1 MEEYGNKE
9 AIIKIMRLL
18 GFKTF
23 DLYIIRKFL
32 GTFFFAI
39 LLIVCIAMVFD
50 FSEKIDDFLENNAPF
65 KDIIFD
71 YYLNFMPFF
80 AVLFSPMFT
89 FVAVIYF
96 TSRMAYNTEIIAIIS
111 SGVSFHRLLIP
122 YFFCAVI
129 ITIFS
134 FVLNNYIIPRAN
146 EKRLAFEENYYRNA
160 PIYRKRNVHKQI
172 EPGVYVYLENFNV
185 SNNYGLRFSIEK
197 YDDGKL
203 VSKLL
208 SDDIRWD
215 SAKSKWIIRNYY
227 IRNFDGDKQ
236 TITTGRIIDT
246 AINMYPEEFRRRK
259 GDVQAMGLR
268 ELNSYIETQKIQGE
282 PNVDELL
289 IEKYKRFSFPFSSFI
304 LTLIGISV
312 SSRKSKGGIGVH
324 IGIGLLVSFT
334 YIFFMQFSAEF
345 SKSGAFPPLIA
356 AWIPN
361 IIFAFVAGFLYKL
374 APK

>member
-1 MEEYGNKE
+1 
-9 AIIKIMRLL
+9 MRLL

-39 LLIVCIAMVFD
+39 ILIVFIAMVFD
-50 FSEKIDDFLENNAPF
+50 FSEKIDDFLENHAPF
-65 KDIIFD
+65 KGIIFD

-111 SGVSFHRLLIP
+111 SGVSFHRLLVP
-122 YFFCAVI
+122 YFFCAVV
-129 ITIFS
+129 ITVFS
-134 FVLNNYIIPRAN
+134 FMLNNYIIPRAN
-146 EKRLAFEENYYRNA
+146 EKRLAFEEIYYRNA
-160 PIYRKRNVHKQI
+160 PVYRKRNVHKQI
-172 EPGVYVYLENFNV
+172 EPGVFVYLENFNV

-197 YDDGKL
+197 YENGKL

-208 SDDIRWD
+208 SDEIRWD
-215 SAKSKWIIRNYY
+215 STKSKWIIRNYY
-227 IRNFDGDKQ
+227 IRSFDGDKQ
-236 TITTGRIIDT
+236 TITSGRIIDT
-246 AINMYPEEFRRRK
+246 ALNMYPEEFRRRK
-259 GDVQAMGLR
+259 DDVQAMGLR
-268 ELNSYIETQKIQGE
+268 ELNNYIENQKIQGE
-282 PNVDELL
+282 PNIDELL

-324 IGIGLLVSFT
+324 IGAGLLVSFT
-334 YIFFMQFSAEF
+334 YMFFMQFSAEF

-361 IIFAFVAGFLYKL
+361 IIFAVVAGFLYKL